1 MGREDKAT
9 WKSNYFL
16 KLVSLLE
23 DYPKCFIVGADNVG
37 SKQMQQIRISL
48 RGSAVVLMGKN
59 TMMRKAIRGHV
70 ERNPALEKILPHIK
84 GNVGFVFTRDEL
96 VEIRDKLLENKV
108 RAPARA
114 GAIAPLPVVI
124 PAQNTGLGP
133 EKTSFFQALSIPTKI
148 SKGTIEI
155 INDVHILKPG
165 DKVGASEATLLNML
179 NISPFSY
186 GLVVEQVYDSG
197 TIFSPEILDIKPEDL
212 IEKFLAGVQNLAAVS
227 LAINYPTTASAPH
240 SIANGF
246 KNLLA
251 IAAATDVEFKE
262 AETIKEYL
270 KDPSK
275 FATAV
280 APTAAA
286 PAAAAAPEAKKEEK
300 KEESESEDEDMG
312 FGLFD

>member
-1 MGREDKAT
+1 MGREDKAS
-9 WKSNYFL
+9 WKAGYFV
-16 KLVSLLE
+16 KIVQLLDE
-23 DYPKCFIVGADNVG
+23 YPKCFIVGADNVG
-37 SKQMQQIRISL
+37 SRQMQTIRISL

-59 TMMRKAIRGHV
+59 TMMRKAIRGHL
-70 ERNPALEKILPHIK
+70 EENAHLEKLLPHIR
-84 GNVGFVFTRDEL
+84 GNVGFVFTKGDL
-96 VEIRDKLLENKV
+96 VDVRDKLMESKV

-114 GAIAPLPVVI
+114 GAIAPLEVVI

-155 INDVHILKPG
+155 INDVPILKPG

-186 GLVVEQVYDSG
+186 GLQIEQVYDSG
-197 TIFSPEILDIKPEDL
+197 SIFSPDILDIKPEDL
-212 IEKFLAGVQNLAAVS
+212 RAKFQAGVANLAAVS
-227 LAINYPTTASAPH
+227 LEIGYPTLASVPH

-246 KNLLA
+246 RNLLA
-251 IAAATDVEFKE
+251 IAAVTEVDFKE
-262 AETIKEYL
+262 AETVKEFI

-275 FATAV
+275 FAAV
-280 APTAAA
+280 AAPAAAAAAAA
-286 PAAAAAPEAKKEEK
+286 PAAAAKEEK
-300 KEESESEDEDMG
+300 KEDTESEDDDMG

>member
-48 RGSAVVLMGKN
+48 RGTAVVLMGKN
-59 TMMRKAIRGHV
+59 TMMRKAIKGHL

-84 GNVGFVFTRDEL
+84 GNVGFVFTREEL

-270 KDPSK
+270 KNPSA
-275 FATAV
+275 FAV
-280 APTAAA
+280 AATPAASAA
-286 PAAAAAPEAKKEEK
+286 PAAAAPAAKKEEQ